1 MKEDLKI
8 RPYARL
14 LSMLGDQLIKNELV
28 ALTELIKNSYD
39 ADADKCNVKFEGF
52 DENNRAMYG
61 SRIIVEDDGNGM
73 SYDIITKHFLNPAT
87 PIKKINKEKR
97 QSKKGRICQGE
108 KGIGRFSMLKLGR
121 KVTIYSKEY
130 DKQVIHK
137 VVFDFTKYDD
147 EFLTE
152 LEKSKE
158 IFLDQIVINYETVS
172 IDDLPIK
179 SLIKVK
185 DQGTIIEIEG
195 LKGNWGEEKLNQ
207 LKKDMIRF
215 TPFEVDEEKIV
226 ENMDFSVDI
235 FINNQLI
242 DYKTTIL
249 KDIKDI
255 VYHKALY
262 KIRGEYNEY
271 NKVISFVYEEGE
283 NTAKNIILYLDC
295 KNSPNRQ
302 TTDFKGLKIYRDDIS
317 KFYKNDNNTECG
329 DFKFQFYI
337 FNFSANQ
344 HDPYGLND
352 TEKEIIRDHRVF
364 LYRDN
369 IRVQPYGAPDD
380 DWLQIDRKRAADKAG
395 NMFSND
401 QLFGQIKITQKG
413 NVKLKDKTSRE
424 GIIEDSDAFTQLI
437 TLVRGLLSYIRTKI
451 YQNYLFNEK
460 KKKEEKEIKKEKVEN
475 KFIQLQVE
483 LQDNPKSLKLLQE
496 IEQSY
501 NRQEEVYNHR
511 LDTAERLAG
520 VGLSVEAA
528 SHDIMLT
535 IDRLK
540 DNIHQTYIDTSSP
553 MFADLS
559 VIHKNAEAAEGMIG
573 LVYMKMKDLQQLF
586 VSSKQRPKLTN
597 VIDIVKKIQ
606 SIYSKQYEENN
617 IKVEYEIV
625 GSPVKAKIIDAV
637 LFQVFINLF
646 DNALYWLQYIDKDR
660 KVKIK
665 FDGFSQTVIFSD
677 NGVGVSG
684 DDAPYI
690 FEAFYSGKGEDGRGL
705 GLYIAKKLLNRSCF
719 DINLVENFYQKI
731 QCGANFELSFVSE
744 VS

>member
-1 MKEDLKI
+1 MEKLKI

-39 ADADKCNVKFEGF
+39 ADASKCNVKFESF
-52 DENNRAMYG
+52 DENYRAVSG
-61 SRIIVEDDGNGM
+61 SRIIVEDDGDGM

-87 PIKKINKEKR
+87 PIKKIDKEKR
-97 QSKKGRICQGE
+97 KSKKGRICQGE

-121 KVTIYSKEY
+121 KVTVYSKER
-130 DKQVIHK
+130 DNKVIHK
-137 VVFDFTKYDD
+137 VLFDFTKYDD

-152 LEKSKE
+152 LEKNKE
-158 IFLDQIVINYETVS
+158 IFLDQIVINYETVVN
-172 IDDLPIK
+172 DDLPID
-179 SLIKVK
+179 SLIRLKNH
-185 DQGTIIEIEG
+185 GTIIEIEG
-195 LKGNWGEEKLNQ
+195 LKGNWGEDKIKQ

-215 TPFEVDEEKIV
+215 TPFEVDEEEIV
-226 ENMDFSVDI
+226 GNMDFAVDI

-242 DYKTTIL
+242 DYKSTIL
-249 KDIKDI
+249 ENIKNI

-262 KIRGEYNEY
+262 KIRGEYNERMKII
-271 NKVISFVYEEGE
+271 NFNYEEAG
-283 NTAKNIILYLDC
+283 NAAKNVVLYLD
-295 KNSPNRQ
+295 KQNTPNRQ
-302 TTDFKGLKIYRDDIS
+302 SADFKGLTIYRKDIS
-317 KFYKNDNNTECG
+317 KFYEKGQNTECG

-337 FNFSANQ
+337 FNFNANQ
-344 HDPYGLND
+344 HDPYGLNEN
-352 TEKEIIRDHRVF
+352 EKEIIRDHRVF

-401 QLFGQIKITQKG
+401 QLFGQIKITQDG
-413 NVKLKDKTSRE
+413 NVKLRDKTSRE
-424 GIIEDSDAFTQLI
+424 GIIEDNDAFTQLI
-437 TLVRGLLSYIRTKI
+437 TIVRGLLSYIRTKI
-451 YQNYLFNEK
+451 YQNFLFNEK
-460 KKKEEKEIKKEKVEN
+460 KKKEENGIKKEKIIN
-475 KFIQLQVE
+475 KFTQLQSE
-483 LQDNPKSLKLLQE
+483 LKDNPQSLKLLQE

-501 NRQEEVYNHR
+501 NKQEEVYNHR

-528 SHDIMLT
+528 SHDIMLI

-540 DNIHQTYIDTSSP
+540 DNIHQTYIDTSSS

-559 VIHKNAEAAEGMIG
+559 IIHKNSEVAEGMIG

-586 VSSKQRPKLTN
+586 VSSKQRPKLTS

-606 SIYSKQYEENN
+606 SIYSKQYDENN
-617 IKVEYEIV
+617 IKVDYEIV

-665 FDGFSQTVIFSD
+665 FDGFNQTVVFSD
-677 NGVGVSG
+677 NGIGVSNE
-684 DDAPYI
+684 DAPYI

-705 GLYIAKKLLNRSCF
+705 GLYIAKKLLNRYDY
-719 DINLVENFYQKI
+719 DINLLSHNYEKI
-731 QCGANFELSFVSE
+731 QDGANFMISFVTE
-744 VS
+744 DR